1 MTDTKKDALTFE
13 EGMKNL
19 EGILQKLES
28 GDMPL
33 EEAMASFEEG
43 MKLHTHCKK
52 LLDEAELK
60 IEKIVEK
67 GGALTTEQ
75 TELNS

>member
-1 MTDTKKDALTFE
+1 MSFE
-13 EGMKNL
+13 DGMKNL
-19 EGILQKLES
+19 EGILQKLET

-33 EEAMASFEEG
+33 EDAMKSFEEG
-43 MKLHTHCKK
+43 MKLHSHCKK

-67 GGALTTEQ
+67 GGVLTTEK
-75 TELNS
+75 TELNG

>member
-1 MTDTKKDALTFE
+1 MSADKKDMSFE
-13 EGMKNL
+13 DGMKNL
-19 EGILQKLES
+19 EGILQKLET

-33 EEAMASFEEG
+33 EDAMKSFEEG
-43 MKLHTHCKK
+43 MKLHGHCKK

-67 GGALTTEQ
+67 GGVLTTEK
-75 TELNS
+75 TELNG